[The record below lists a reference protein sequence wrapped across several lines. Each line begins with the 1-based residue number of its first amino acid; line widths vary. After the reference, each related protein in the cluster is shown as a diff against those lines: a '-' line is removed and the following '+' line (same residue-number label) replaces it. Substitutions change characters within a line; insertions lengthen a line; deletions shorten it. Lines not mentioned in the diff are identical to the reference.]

1 MFEEDSIIIGE
12 WKHRNFATEMI
23 QQHNNSMNVEYNKIG
38 ENAGIVW
45 RALNTRKYSWE
56 ELLKVTKLNPLELA
70 CAIGWL
76 ARENKIDS
84 SANADVIYFE
94 LYHETYF

>member
-1 MFEEDSIIIGE
+1 M
-12 WKHRNFATEMI
+12 
-23 QQHNNSMNVEYNKIG
+23 EYNKIG

-45 RALNTRKYSWE
+45 RALNTQKYSWE
-56 ELLKVTKLNPLELA
+56 ELLKVTELDPLELA

-76 ARENKIDS
+76 ARENKLGFSVKTGI
-84 SANADVIYFE
+84 IYFE

>member
-1 MFEEDSIIIGE
+1 M
-12 WKHRNFATEMI
+12 
-23 QQHNNSMNVEYNKIG
+23 EYNKIG

-45 RALNTRKYSWE
+45 RALNTQKYSWE
-56 ELLKVTKLNPLELA
+56 ELLKVTELDPLELA

-76 ARENKIDS
+76 ARENKLSFFVKTGI
-84 SANADVIYFE
+84 IYFE

>member
-1 MFEEDSIIIGE
+1 
-12 WKHRNFATEMI
+12 
-23 QQHNNSMNVEYNKIG
+23 MNMEYNKIG

-45 RALNTRKYSWE
+45 RALNTQKYSWE
-56 ELLKVTKLNPLELA
+56 ELLKVTELPPLELA

-76 ARENKIDS
+76 ARENKLSFSVKTGI
-84 SANADVIYFE
+84 VYFE